1 MFPVPPLVVGGTSD
15 APLRSALKDIISAE
29 AGLTANATV
38 TAKPASV
45 EWTNLVISVFLQ
57 RRSTFWRIWSTAGSY
72 EEPLAWTNV
81 PEPPE
86 KPYLSSLECQL
97 ATSLA

>member
-29 AGLTANATV
+29 AGLTANAAV

-57 RRSTFWRIWSTAGSY
+57 LRSTFWRIRSTVGSS
-72 EEPLAWTNV
+72 EEPPSTD
-81 PEPPE
+81 
-86 KPYLSSLECQL
+86 ECSRTTRK
-97 ATSLA
+97 TS